1 MPSRWPIAPVIR
13 CALSVECEVE
23 WMADL
28 KPELSGKSK
37 YWIPKHRYYELKH
50 YCLQYPEWKKM
61 YAGLGLETGAAK
73 LDAMRG
79 SDLSDPTAR
88 FGQMRADL
96 WNAMEMISKTAAEA
110 SPDLSS
116 FLLKAVTEEIS
127 FTQLQ
132 TLYGI
137 PCGKDLYYEAYRK
150 FFWLLSSKKKI

>member
-1 MPSRWPIAPVIR
+1 
-13 CALSVECEVE
+13 
-23 WMADL
+23 MADL

-37 YWIPKHRYYELKH
+37 YWILKHRYYELKH

-61 YAGLGLETGAAK
+61 YAGLGLETGAAE

-127 FTQLQ
+127 FTQLP

>member
-1 MPSRWPIAPVIR
+1 
-13 CALSVECEVE
+13 
-23 WMADL
+23 
-28 KPELSGKSK
+28 
-37 YWIPKHRYYELKH
+37 
-50 YCLQYPEWKKM
+50 M

-96 WNAMEMISKTAAEA
+96 WNAMEMISKTAVEA
-110 SPDLSS
+110 SPDLGS

-137 PCGKDLYYEAYRK
+137 PCGKDLYYEAYRQ
-150 FFWLLSSKKKI
+150 FFWLLSSKKRI